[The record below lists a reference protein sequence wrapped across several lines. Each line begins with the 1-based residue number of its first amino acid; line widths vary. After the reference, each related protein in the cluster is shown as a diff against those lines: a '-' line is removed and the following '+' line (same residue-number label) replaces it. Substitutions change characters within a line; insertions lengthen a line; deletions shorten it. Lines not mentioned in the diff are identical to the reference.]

1 MKVQILQ
8 WLEIFV
14 NTTSM
19 VFAATEIVA
28 DTDTSM
34 KAVLTATVKMKP
46 VSLDIRTNA
55 GIFISTVLVSLAM
68 DARTFMVKVRTKR
81 K

>member
-14 NTTSM
+14 NTTNM

-34 KAVLTATVKMKP
+34 KTVWTATVKKKR

-55 GIFISTVLVSLAM
+55 GIFISTVLVSLAIVAPM
-68 DARTFMVKVRTKR
+68 FTEKVRTN
-81 K
+81 

>member
-34 KAVLTATVKMKP
+34 KAVRAATVKMKP

-68 DARTFMVKVRTKR
+68 DARMSMVKVRTR
-81 K
+81 